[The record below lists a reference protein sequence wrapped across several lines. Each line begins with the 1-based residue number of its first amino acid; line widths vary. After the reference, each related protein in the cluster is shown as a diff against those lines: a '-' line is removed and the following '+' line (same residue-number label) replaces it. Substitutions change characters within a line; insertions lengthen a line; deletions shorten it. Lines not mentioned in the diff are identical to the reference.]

1 MKKIKAL
8 GWLIIYLPL
17 ANAANT
23 IAWSSANQAYN
34 QGNLATLA
42 GLTQTYPNDLVINY
56 LNAAANLSRTNP
68 TAALEFVQNNP
79 ENFFRTD
86 LDHQL
91 LSYYFN
97 NQAWDNYLTIYAQME
112 SNQINTNETCGYDIA
127 NFALGKQQP
136 SRSDFNYLIANKMPL
151 WCISLIASKL
161 NNGSLEKRLLTPF
174 LYSLINNDQTFQFN
188 QLADNLNYSK
198 VSFSSATSANKLSNK
213 YQIVYRIV
221 NLAVKDPQQAYN
233 ETAKANV
240 DQFTKEYL
248 YNQVAANLAIKQYFQ
263 DSITAIENGN
273 DDFLSDDEYEWRVR
287 SYLAVSNWSKVYATI
302 NKMPIKLQNKNSWLY
317 WKAYAAGKLG
327 QKTTAQEAL
336 QKIPANYSYYS
347 LLAQSELRTPL
358 NPQRSVTQSANSD
371 AEKAK
376 EIQLSFDLYQIGK
389 QINSTTFVRMATQ
402 SLKYIIASSND
413 SEIAL
418 ISKKAMDLGW
428 MEMSINAANNLAQP
442 DASLSFPL
450 MFSQQYK
457 KYSELNG
464 IDMSFPMAI
473 TRQESRFNRNALAFD
488 GGVGLMQIMP
498 ATASYIAKKIG
509 SDNCYKNYECNI
521 KFGSW
526 YLGHLNNK
534 FGNNLIYAS
543 AGYNAGPGR
552 AHRWQQAF
560 QNMDNRIQIELIPFK
575 ITRDYVQKVLT
586 NKVVYDARLNNS
598 PKVDI
603 LNYLNQINKQD
614 STFIVDDDNNLGDSS
629 GQAQ

>member
-1 MKKIKAL
+1 MKKTIAL
-8 GWLIIYLPL
+8 GWLITYLPL
-17 ANAANT
+17 ANATNT

-34 QGNLATLA
+34 QGNLTTLA
-42 GLTQTYPNDLVINY
+42 QLSQTYPNDQVITY

-68 TAALEFVQNNP
+68 TAALEFIQNNP

-91 LSYYFN
+91 LNYYFN
-97 NQAWDNYLTIYAQME
+97 NEAWDSYLAVYNQME
-112 SNQINTNETCGYDIA
+112 SSQVNTNETCGYDIA
-127 NFALGKQQP
+127 NFALGKQQT
-136 SRSDFNYLIANKMPL
+136 SLSDFNYLIANKMPL

-161 NNGSLEKRLLTPF
+161 NNGSLDKKLLVPF

-188 QLADNLNYSK
+188 QLAGNLNYSK
-198 VSFSSATSANKLSNK
+198 VNFSSTTPANKLSNK

-233 ETAKANV
+233 ETAQANV
-240 DQFTKEYL
+240 DKFTKEYL

-263 DSITAIENGN
+263 DSLTAIENGS

-287 SYLAVSNWSKVYATI
+287 SYLAVGNWSKVYSTI
-302 NKMPIKLQNKNSWLY
+302 NMMPVKLQNKNSWLY
-317 WKAYAAGKLG
+317 WKAYASGKLG

-347 LLAQSELRTPL
+347 LLAQSELRAPL
-358 NPQRSVTQSANSD
+358 NPQRSVTLSTNNDS
-371 AEKAK
+371 EKNK

-402 SLKYIIASSND
+402 SLKYIIASSSD

-428 MEMSINAANNLAQP
+428 TEMSINAANNLAQP

-450 MFSQQYK
+450 MFSQLYK
-457 KYSELNG
+457 KYSQSNG
-464 IDMSFPMAI
+464 IDMSFSMAI

-498 ATASYIAKKIG
+498 ATASYIAKKMG
-509 SDNCYKNYECNI
+509 SENCYKNYECNI

-598 PKVDI
+598 SKVDL
-603 LNYLNQINKQD
+603 LNYLNQINRQD

>member
-1 MKKIKAL
+1 MKRIKAL

-17 ANAANT
+17 VNASST

-34 QGNLATLA
+34 QGNLAVLSQ
-42 GLTQTYPNDLVINY
+42 LSQTYPNDTVITY

-68 TAALEFVQNNP
+68 TAALEFVQNNSTD
-79 ENFFRTD
+79 FFRTD

-97 NQAWDNYLTIYAQME
+97 NQAWDSYLNIYMQME
-112 SNQINTNETCGYDIA
+112 SSQVNTNETCGYDIA
-127 NFALGKQQP
+127 NFALNKHQAIQ
-136 SRSDFNYLIANKMPL
+136 SDFNYLLANKMPL

-161 NNGSLEKRLLTPF
+161 NNKSLDKKLLTPF
-174 LYSLINNDQTFQFN
+174 LYNLINNDQTFQFN

-198 VSFSSATSANKLSNK
+198 VSFSSGNSANK
-213 YQIVYRIV
+213 YQTVYRIS
-221 NLAVKDPQQAYN
+221 NLAVKDPEQAYN
-233 ETAKANV
+233 EIAKANV
-240 DQFTKEYL
+240 DQSTKEYL
-248 YNQVAANLAIKQYFQ
+248 YNQIAANLAIKQYFQ
-263 DSITAIENGN
+263 DALAAIENGN
-273 DDFLSDDEYEWRVR
+273 NDFLSDDEYEWRVR
-287 SYLAVSNWSKVYATI
+287 TYLAVSNWSQVYATI
-302 NKMPIKLQNKNSWLY
+302 NAMPTKLQNKSAWLY

-327 QKTTAQEAL
+327 QKTTAQETL
-336 QKIPANYSYYS
+336 QKIPVNYNYYS
-347 LLAQSELRTPL
+347 LLAQSELRAPL
-358 NPQRSVTQSANSD
+358 NPQNTLSQKRITPSEDTKD
-371 AEKAK
+371 
-376 EIQLSFDLYQIGK
+376 IQLSFDLYQVGK
-389 QINSTTFVRMATQ
+389 QINSNNFARLATQ
-402 SLKYIIASSND
+402 SLKYIINSAND
-413 SEIAL
+413 SDIAA

-428 MEMSINAANNLAQP
+428 TEMSIYAANNLTQQ

-457 KYSELNG
+457 KYSQSNG
-464 IDMSFPMAI
+464 IDMSFSMAI

-498 ATASYIAKKIG
+498 TTASYIAKKTG

-526 YLGHLNNK
+526 YLGHLSSK
-534 FGNNLIYAS
+534 FGNNLIYTS

-560 QNMDNRIQIELIPFK
+560 QNMDNRVQIELIPFK

-603 LNYLNQINKQD
+603 LKYLNQINKQD
-614 STFIVDDDNNLGDSS
+614 RTFIVDDDNNSGDSS
-629 GQAQ
+629 GQNQ